1 MSTAVLPRWEP
12 YLDLV
17 PADGLDGR
25 LKRHLETVTD
35 TVEALAARLDPSA
48 GEAYAPGKW
57 TVRQVIGHM
66 LVSHRIFV
74 SRAVCIARGE
84 TQYLPGYDENVY
96 ATDWPNATVSL
107 AALAGAYAVEAAS
120 TAWWTSLLSVEERS
134 REGVA
139 NETLVTPDQLLRAL
153 IGHET
158 HHLAVL
164 RDRYGL
170 DISP

>member
-12 YLDLV
+12 YLDIV
-17 PADGLDGR
+17 PAEGLEAR
-25 LKRHLETVTD
+25 LRRHLETVSVTI
-35 TVEALAARLDPSA
+35 EALASQLDAGA

-96 ATDWPNATVSL
+96 AAEWPDESVSL
-107 AALAGAYAVEAAS
+107 GALAGAYAVEAAS
-120 TAWWTSLLSVEERS
+120 TAWWTSLLTPQERM

-139 NETLVTPDQLLRAL
+139 NQTLVTPDQLLRAL

-170 DISP
+170 DIFL